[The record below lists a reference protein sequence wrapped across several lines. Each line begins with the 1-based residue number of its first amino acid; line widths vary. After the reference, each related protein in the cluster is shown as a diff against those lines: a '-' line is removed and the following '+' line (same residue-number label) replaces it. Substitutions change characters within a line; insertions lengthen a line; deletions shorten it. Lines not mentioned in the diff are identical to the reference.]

1 MATVIDVCDRGKT
14 TWSRL
19 VETPGPCQDVPRA
32 AAVKVVQSLLR
43 PSSFVV

>member
-14 TWSRL
+14 TWSRV
-19 VETPGPCQDVPRA
+19 VETPDPRQDVPRA
-32 AAVKVVQSLLR
+32 AAVKVAHSLLR